1 MDMTFVTPFAYRDGE
16 ICEMM
21 FSKSFGYAIR
31 GILFLANPENE
42 RKRVQLDDIAES
54 LQVPRYFLGK
64 VMKRLAKEGILD
76 SVKGHNGG
84 FSANDT
90 TLETKLAVIAEL
102 MGDGFHSNRCV
113 LHLGACNAQHPCP
126 VHREIAPLKEQWN
139 NTLMRLSVRDLLSE
153 DTHVLLKNY
162 QSPDNHDAN

>member
-1 MDMTFVTPFAYRDGE
+1 MTFVISFGHLVGE

-31 GILFLANPENE
+31 GILFLANPENDN
-42 RKRVQLDDIAES
+42 KRVQLDEIAEN

-84 FSANDT
+84 FSANMT
-90 TLETKLAVIAEL
+90 TLDTRLAVIAEL
-102 MGDGFHSNRCV
+102 TGDGFQSNRCV
-113 LHLGACNAQHPCP
+113 LHLGACDSQNPCP
-126 VHREIAPLKEQWN
+126 VHRQIEPLKEQWN
-139 NTLMRLSVRDLLSE
+139 NTLMRLSVKDLLSE
-153 DTHVLLKNY
+153 DTHVLLKEL
-162 QSPDNHDAN
+162 PVA